1 MFSFYKDHFSFCKKF
16 YDSSLFNS
24 TIVDVLAVITAGKIN
39 DLCLYLWC
47 IKDTIVTYFNY
58 YSMTYISH
66 AGARNIFFQASFT
79 GVPEKGSPPC
89 YGWFLTILMLC
100 NFFSSA
106 SSCSIGKIA
115 LKGSIIEKISIHR
128 QPWSF
133 EERCSIGGWGWSC
146 WNFEAFELCKKHSRQ
161 LNTTPP
167 FSFFSKLSQPRLSFL
182 KCRKSYKQIVEMK
195 LGIC

>member
-1 MFSFYKDHFSFCKKF
+1 MWHI
-16 YDSSLFNS
+16 L
-24 TIVDVLAVITAGKIN
+24 III
-39 DLCLYLWC
+39 LWH
-47 IKDTIVTYFNY
+47 
-58 YSMTYISH
+58 ISVMLELE
-66 AGARNIFFQASFT
+66 IFFFQASFT

-89 YGWFLTILMLC
+89 YGGFLTILMLC

-115 LKGSIIEKISIHR
+115 LQGFIIEKISIHR

-182 KCRKSYKQIVEMK
+182 KFRTSYKQIVGKKIYVNMNVCLNSK
-195 LGIC
+195 CT